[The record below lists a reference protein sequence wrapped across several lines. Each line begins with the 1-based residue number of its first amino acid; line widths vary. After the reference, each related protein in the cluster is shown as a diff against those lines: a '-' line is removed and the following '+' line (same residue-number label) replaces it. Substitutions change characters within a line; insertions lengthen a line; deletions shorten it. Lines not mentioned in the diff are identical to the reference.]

1 MRQVTTAVVLICV
14 DLSRPHEVL
23 PTLEYWLGRVQSRV
37 GATFARLEKRGSRL
51 PEQLRRR
58 GERNFGADHEDN
70 TAGAVRHH
78 GISIVIAATKYDLF
92 RGADAELKKILGRAL
107 RHFAHVNAA
116 SLFYL
121 GGLRGGRETAAEAAD
136 PQRDPTG
143 DRARLNQFRAYMNHM
158 VFVGADK
165 RFPARLPTETDHLRA
180 LLVPAGSDRLRE
192 IGAPR
197 GGASAGGDP
206 AGAWREI
213 CGQMFPVPRGTDGAE
228 EETWVGGG
236 FRTGG
241 GASSAPDLSRHPE
254 PDVDAA
260 RRQRVAELVTFR
272 KQQAMLRQ
280 GAGAGAERGKPKPS
294 SARATVRQVG

>member
-1 MRQVTTAVVLICV
+1 M
-14 DLSRPHEVL
+14 L

-107 RHFAHVNAA
+107 RHLAHVNAA

-136 PQRDPTG
+136 PNATRRAIARD
-143 DRARLNQFRAYMNHM
+143 
-158 VFVGADK
+158 
-165 RFPARLPTETDHLRA
+165 
-180 LLVPAGSDRLRE
+180 
-192 IGAPR
+192 
-197 GGASAGGDP
+197 
-206 AGAWREI
+206 
-213 CGQMFPVPRGTDGAE
+213 
-228 EETWVGGG
+228 
-236 FRTGG
+236 
-241 GASSAPDLSRHPE
+241 
-254 PDVDAA
+254 
-260 RRQRVAELVTFR
+260 
-272 KQQAMLRQ
+272 
-280 GAGAGAERGKPKPS
+280 
-294 SARATVRQVG
+294 

>member
-107 RHFAHVNAA
+107 RHLAHVNAA
-116 SLFYL
+116 RSLPR
-121 GGLRGGRETAAEAAD
+121 GLRRRT
-136 PQRDPTG
+136 RD
-143 DRARLNQFRAYMNHM
+143 
-158 VFVGADK
+158 
-165 RFPARLPTETDHLRA
+165 
-180 LLVPAGSDRLRE
+180 
-192 IGAPR
+192 R
-197 GGASAGGDP
+197 GG
-206 AGAWREI
+206 
-213 CGQMFPVPRGTDGAE
+213 
-228 EETWVGGG
+228 GGG
-236 FRTGG
+236 PTTRPDGRSR
-241 GASSAPDLSRHPE
+241 AIEPISSA
-254 PDVDAA
+254 
-260 RRQRVAELVTFR
+260 
-272 KQQAMLRQ
+272 
-280 GAGAGAERGKPKPS
+280 
-294 SARATVRQVG
+294 